1 MNLTGKWQI
10 AEILQFDD
18 EKGMVWTK
26 VSDLLAREDTDDDTL
41 MLAKTIALFEKDGNL
56 FLMSPIPEDVSQEEI
71 NEAVAAGEI
80 QLKDGKMIT
89 GQNHWK
95 VENGKLMAD
104 TGAEGEVLGEQ
115 VGPWEEIKELDGNII
130 EMTMFRFQKVE

>member
-10 AEILQFDD
+10 AELLQFDD

-26 VSDLLAREDTDDDTL
+26 VSDLLAREDADSETL
-41 MLAKTIALFEKDGNL
+41 MLAKTVALFEEDGNL